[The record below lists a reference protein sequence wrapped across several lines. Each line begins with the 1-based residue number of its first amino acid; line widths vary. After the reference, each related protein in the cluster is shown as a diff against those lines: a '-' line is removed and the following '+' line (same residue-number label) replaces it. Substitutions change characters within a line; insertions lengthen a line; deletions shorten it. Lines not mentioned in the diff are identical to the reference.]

1 MGSSP
6 ASAKKSAK
14 PAKPAACSSH
24 PPSSAKT
31 DWQTASLADSGGTL
45 CATYRQVSPN
55 PDIRECDDCIRLIH
69 ENHCD
74 FIVALGGGSVLDCA
88 KAAAAFS
95 NGNHPAG
102 AYLDGTLPVPAR
114 GLPLIAIP
122 TTAGTGSEVSRVT
135 VLSDHAKGIKAP
147 SFSPAFYPVCAIIDP
162 ELTRTLPKAVTAC
175 TGMDVLCH
183 AIEAY
188 WSIHH
193 QPICDALAIHAARLV
208 MHHLETACENPRD
221 MHAREKMA
229 EASVTA
235 GLAFARPGTTAAH
248 ACSYPLT
255 SILGIP
261 HGEACGLTID
271 HFMRINAKADTDGR
285 LALLAEATGFS
296 DIANL
301 ADAIAELK
309 YRTGLKT
316 DLSACNLSDSQI
328 ETLVAASRQA
338 PLYNNPVPITDDMLR
353 TLYPKPAL
361 TTAGR
366 HPAPG
371 TDRPHHRPAKPDTP
385 RHPRTKK
392 SAATAAPQTTRN
404 TPHPARPHPAHRSRI
419 AAGNPR
425 HPRAYAVTA
434 DRHRHTLRSVRIT
447 DRRHHDIVLHIPTVG
462 AAYIGY

>member
-1 MGSSP
+1 MDWHYTQPVTIHFGNGMLARLGEEIRKTGKTRGLLITSP
-6 ASAKKSAK
+6 FFGQNGLA
-14 PAKPAACSSH
+14 
-24 PPSSAKT
+24 
-31 DWQTASLADSGGTL
+31 DRLMADSGGTL

-95 NGNHPAG
+95 SGNHPTG
-102 AYLDGTLPVPAR
+102 AYLDGTLPVPAH

-135 VLSDHAKGIKAP
+135 VLSDHAKCKKAP
-147 SFSPAFYPVCAIIDP
+147 LFSPAFYPVCAIIDP

-353 TLYPKPAL
+353 TLY
-361 TTAGR
+361 
-366 HPAPG
+366 
-371 TDRPHHRPAKPDTP
+371 
-385 RHPRTKK
+385 
-392 SAATAAPQTTRN
+392 
-404 TPHPARPHPAHRSRI
+404 RS
-419 AAGNPR
+419 
-425 HPRAYAVTA
+425 
-434 DRHRHTLRSVRIT
+434 LR
-447 DRRHHDIVLHIPTVG
+447 
-462 AAYIGY
+462 

>member
-1 MGSSP
+1 MDWHYTQPVTIHFGNGQLARLGEEIRKTGKTRGLLITSP
-6 ASAKKSAK
+6 FFGKNGLA
-14 PAKPAACSSH
+14 
-24 PPSSAKT
+24 
-31 DWQTASLADSGGTL
+31 DRLMADSGGTL

-102 AYLDGTLPVPAR
+102 AYLDGTLPVPTR

-147 SFSPAFYPVCAIIDP
+147 LFSPAFYPVCAIIDP

-208 MHHLETACENPRD
+208 MHHLETACENPGD

-235 GLAFARPGTTAAH
+235 GLAFARPGTTASH
-248 ACSYPLT
+248 ACSLRAAFAFGSFLAVWACLAFKMAQAPFHADSDT
-255 SILGIP
+255 VGILGL
-261 HGEACGLTID
+261 CGIAGALTASAVGQYVGKVGLRNFNYIGDALILLAWLIMGILGDTYTGMIAGIIIID
-271 HFMRINAKADTDGR
+271 IGIQCIQLSNQSSVMQLNPKAANRVNTVFMTTFFIGGTFGTFSAGTGWQLAGWTGVVAVGIA
-285 LALLAEATGFS
+285 LALLSLCF
-296 DIANL
+296 
-301 ADAIAELK
+301 
-309 YRTGLKT
+309 
-316 DLSACNLSDSQI
+316 
-328 ETLVAASRQA
+328 TLF
-338 PLYNNPVPITDDMLR
+338 T
-353 TLYPKPAL
+353 
-361 TTAGR
+361 R
-366 HPAPG
+366 H
-371 TDRPHHRPAKPDTP
+371 
-385 RHPRTKK
+385 
-392 SAATAAPQTTRN
+392 
-404 TPHPARPHPAHRSRI
+404 
-419 AAGNPR
+419 
-425 HPRAYAVTA
+425 
-434 DRHRHTLRSVRIT
+434 
-447 DRRHHDIVLHIPTVG
+447 
-462 AAYIGY
+462 

>member
-1 MGSSP
+1 MDWHYTQPVTIHFGNGQLACLGEEIRKTGKTRGLLITSP
-6 ASAKKSAK
+6 FFGKNGLA
-14 PAKPAACSSH
+14 
-24 PPSSAKT
+24 
-31 DWQTASLADSGGTL
+31 DRLMADSGGTL

-102 AYLDGTLPVPAR
+102 ADLDGTLPVPAR

-135 VLSDHAKGIKAP
+135 VLSDRAKGIKAP
-147 SFSPAFYPVCAIIDP
+147 LFSPAFYPVCAIIDP

-175 TGMDVLCH
+175 
-183 AIEAY
+183 
-188 WSIHH
+188 
-193 QPICDALAIHAARLV
+193 
-208 MHHLETACENPRD
+208 ENPGD

-296 DIANL
+296 DVANL

-316 DLSACNLSDSQI
+316 DLSAWNLSDSQI
-328 ETLVAASRQA
+328 DTLVAASRQA

-353 TLYPKPAL
+353 TLYQ
-361 TTAGR
+361 
-366 HPAPG
+366 
-371 TDRPHHRPAKPDTP
+371 
-385 RHPRTKK
+385 
-392 SAATAAPQTTRN
+392 S
-404 TPHPARPHPAHRSRI
+404 
-419 AAGNPR
+419 
-425 HPRAYAVTA
+425 
-434 DRHRHTLRSVRIT
+434 LR
-447 DRRHHDIVLHIPTVG
+447 
-462 AAYIGY
+462 